1 MGCRRTQR
9 CCGRPVVRRGPS
21 RRWRC
26 SLDRGSTG
34 LRWLHSH
41 VQQEAQRP
49 LLWPRP
55 LPAPQ
60 PGSRVGWSVPQLLCC
75 SFAPSSMTSQTSAL
89 PRPFDRPTPGG
100 AEHCGDGSDRFRCS
114 PVADAADRAVLPEA
128 RLTCPLVNPSINLVE
143 QMTDCRLEGIVLKDR
158 TSKYR
163 DGTRAGWSKV
173 KDRSWYEREAWRF
186 DRR

>member
-1 MGCRRTQR
+1 M
-9 CCGRPVVRRGPS
+9 
-21 RRWRC
+21 
-26 SLDRGSTG
+26 TG
-34 LRWLHSH
+34 
-41 VQQEAQRP
+41 
-49 LLWPRP
+49 
-55 LPAPQ
+55 PQ
-60 PGSRVGWSVPQLLCC
+60 PPATVENVPHGRTARRLEW
-75 SFAPSSMTSQTSAL
+75 AHL
-89 PRPFDRPTPGG
+89 PPAVRGLVERHLG
-100 AEHCGDGSDRFRCS
+100 S

-186 DRR
+186 YRR